1 MNKLFR
7 LMTVLMLS
15 VGMTNAMAAAT
26 GKLKQAEFENSNEAR
41 QRGAEM
47 VISTCMLCHSLK
59 YVKFK
64 DLMAIGM
71 SEEEV
76 ESWLDDQNIDDRMM
90 SLTPI
95 EIREESYGKVPPDL
109 SLITIARKQGPEY
122 VYTLLTDYY
131 YREDGETDNH
141 LFPGIKMPDAM
152 AYADAETDE
161 ERAEIEMQARDLVAF
176 LNWAADPNADHRTTL
191 GIYVIVYLVILTAML
206 YLLKKRIWRRVHTVS
221 DAE

>member
-1 MNKLFR
+1 MNKFFR
-7 LMTVLMLS
+7 LMTVLVLS

-71 SEEEV
+71 SEEEI
-76 ESWLDDQNIDDRMM
+76 ESWLDDQKIDDRMM

-141 LFPGIKMPDAM
+141 FFPGIKMPDAM

-161 ERAEIEMQARDLVAF
+161 ERAEIETQVRDLVAF
-176 LNWAADPNADHRTTL
+176 LNWTADPNADRRTTL
-191 GIYVIVYLVILTAML
+191 GIYVIIYLVILTAML
-206 YLLKKRIWRRVHTVS
+206 YLLKNRIWRRVHAMS
-221 DAE
+221 AAE